1 MAQGLKLL
9 IAILF
14 QISAF
19 LTLLKAVTLEV
30 SQAVYYMKIN
40 CLISCELAEKKKR
53 EKKTIPL
60 RIKEIMVFFSLSS
73 FFPTPSRRRSVPV
86 RYLTC

>member
-1 MAQGLKLL
+1 MVKVMKCNTVSN
-9 IAILF
+9 F
-14 QISAF
+14 CWN
-19 LTLLKAVTLEV
+19 TLLKAVTLEV

-60 RIKEIMVFFSLSS
+60 RIKEIMVFFLSPHFS
-73 FFPTPSRRRSVPV
+73 PLPQEEDQSQ
-86 RYLTC
+86 